1 MKMNLN
7 EYIIDEFP
15 SPEYDR
21 EFINDLVNNYSGDIN
36 PNGDL
41 LDNMGLFN
49 YIWESLVAIEHPGTE
64 PVDVV
69 DDLDDLVSDEKE
81 SEKYKVVLA
90 PSFPDEYRSF
100 FEDMLEEVNETD
112 DVISN
117 LEILTTRYSA
127 IFEDILEDWE
137 KEDENN

>member
-1 MKMNLN
+1 MNLN
-7 EYIIDEFP
+7 ECIIDEFP

-21 EFINDLVNNYSGDIN
+21 NFINDLVDNYSGDIN

-49 YIWESLVAIEHPGTE
+49 YIWESLVAIEHPSTE

-69 DDLDDLVSDEKE
+69 NDLDDLISDEKE
-81 SEKYKVVLA
+81 SGKYKVVLA
-90 PSFPDEYRSF
+90 PSFPEEYRTV
-100 FEDMLEEVNETD
+100 FE
-112 DVISN
+112 
-117 LEILTTRYSA
+117 EILK
-127 IFEDILEDWE
+127 DWE

>member
-1 MKMNLN
+1 MNLN

-21 EFINDLVNNYSGDIN
+21 NFINDLVNNYSGDIN

-49 YIWESLVAIEHPGTE
+49 YIWECLVAIEHPGTE
-64 PVDVV
+64 SADTESLL

-81 SEKYKVVLA
+81 AEKDKKYEVVLA
-90 PSFPDEYRSF
+90 PSFPDEYRT
-100 FEDMLEEVNETD
+100 V
-112 DVISN
+112 
-117 LEILTTRYSA
+117 
-127 IFEDILEDWE
+127 FEDILKEWEEEDKKSE
-137 KEDENN
+137 KKD

>member
-1 MKMNLN
+1 MNLN
-7 EYIIDEFP
+7 EYLIDEFP

-41 LDNMGLFN
+41 LDNMGLYN

-69 DDLDDLVSDEKE
+69 DDLDDLISDEKE

>member
-1 MKMNLN
+1 MNLN
-7 EYIIDEFP
+7 EYLIDEFP

-41 LDNMGLFN
+41 LDNMGLYN
-49 YIWESLVAIEHPGTE
+49 YIWESLVAIKHPGTE

-69 DDLDDLVSDEKE
+69 DDLDDLISDEKE

-90 PSFPDEYRSF
+90 PSFPDEYRSL
-100 FEDMLEEVNETD
+100 FEDILEEVNETN
-112 DVISN
+112 DVMSN
-117 LEILTTRYSA
+117 LEFLTTRYSA